1 MDFMEPG
8 YQLPEDPEVLKS
20 WVRESVRDQ
29 IVPLEWKIGPDAL
42 QRKPEQV

>member
-8 YQLPEDPEVLKS
+8 YQLPEDLEMLQSWMRKS
-20 WVRESVRDQ
+20 VREE
-29 IVPLEWKIGPDAL
+29 IVPLEQKTDPDAL